1 MENKIVIKDLNQNNA
16 RKIIELVG
24 GQGTPPE
31 FGFQYF
37 TAGLEPY
44 LETLENEYISSFI
57 KDGGSTFKMVVGSYG
72 EGKTH
77 FLYCIREIGWE
88 QNYITA
94 YIELSPDQTPFHK
107 LQQVY
112 KTIAASLIYPQKPEN
127 LLTNYDK
134 GIETVIKKWYFEKY
148 RLLSKQ
154 FSPEEIDTEIYNY
167 VSGIQNYESISF
179 TNAIKET
186 FKALY
191 EKRDDDFSLITQWMI
206 GENPPKNML
215 KRFKIFEKIDKS
227 TAFKIIRSLVQWI
240 REIGYTG
247 LVVLLDEAEQTPSM
261 SSKQKSTLLNNL
273 RELIDECGHLN
284 FKNTM
289 WFYAVT
295 DESFL
300 EGRTN
305 IYTALNQ
312 RLSTRFDDELNP
324 TGTKIILKNIPI
336 DPIKLLKIIGRK
348 LANIYQ
354 IAYDVGFKDNNLNE
368 TIDNIAQEAFNRKF
382 ETGYKRLFVQNIVKA
397 FHKLKKSDKPV
408 LPEEIDM

>member
-1 MENKIVIKDLNQNNA
+1 MEHKIVIKDLDQNIA
-16 RKIIELVG
+16 RKIIEMVG

-44 LETLENEYISSFI
+44 LDTLEKEYISTFI
-57 KDGGSTFKMVVGSYG
+57 SEGGSTFKMVVGSYG

-77 FLYCIREIGWE
+77 FLYCIREIGWDHS
-88 QNYITA
+88 YVTA

-112 KTIAASLIYPQKPEN
+112 KSIVASLIYPQKPEN

-134 GIETVIKKWYFEKY
+134 GIETVIKKWYIEKY
-148 RLLSKQ
+148 RLFSEQ
-154 FSPEEIDTEIYNY
+154 FSPEEIDKEIYNY
-167 VSGIQNYESISF
+167 ISSIQNYESVSF
-179 TNAIKET
+179 TNALKEA

-191 EKRDDDFSLITQWMI
+191 EKRSEDFSLIIQWII

-215 KRFKIFEKIDKS
+215 KKFKIFEKIDKS
-227 TAFKIIRSLVQWI
+227 TAFKMIRSLVQWI
-240 REIGYTG
+240 KESGYTG
-247 LVVLLDEAEQTPSM
+247 LLVLLDEAEQTPSM

-284 FKNTM
+284 FRNTM

-336 DPIKLLKIIGRK
+336 DPVYLLKIIGKK
-348 LANIYQ
+348 LAMIYQ
-354 IAYDVGFKDNNLNE
+354 IAYNTEFQSDYLNE
-368 TIDNIAQEAFNRKF
+368 TIDNIAEEAYNRKF

-397 FHKLKKSDKPV
+397 FHKMKKSEKPV